1 MIPADVLD
9 LSRWKVTLPT
19 GAPSKPTEI
28 KQPLLATFSNPH
40 FCLDGSRTG
49 VVFTAPVGGVTTS
62 GSKYPRC
69 ELREMNADG
78 SNASWDSTRGVHT
91 LTVIGAV
98 TALPPKKPQVIIGQ
112 VHDAS
117 KLVVVEVDGSRV
129 VWKTTPGPF
138 NPIASYALGD
148 HYCFQIVAVGGV
160 ASIYWNGGLVGEH
173 PHIGQGNYFKA
184 GAYGQSNLDF
194 DLAPAAS
201 QAVIYE
207 LVVTHQ

>member
-9 LSRWKVTLPT
+9 LSRWKVTLAA

-40 FCLDGSRTG
+40 FCLDGSHTG

-69 ELREMNADG
+69 ESGEINQMG
-78 SNASWDSTRGVHT
+78 PMPPGTPPGAST
-91 LTVIGAV
+91 LLPLFAV
-98 TALPPKKPQVIIGQ
+98 TVLPPKKPQVIIGQ
-112 VHDAS
+112 IHDAS
-117 KLVVVEVDGSRV
+117 KLVVVVEVDGSRV

-148 HYCFQIVAVGGV
+148 HYCFQIVAVDGV
-160 ASIYWNGGLVGEH
+160 PISTGTAALWVNIPTLDRGTISRRGLM
-173 PHIGQGNYFKA
+173 
-184 GAYGQSNLDF
+184 
-194 DLAPAAS
+194 AS
-201 QAVIYE
+201 QIWISTWPRP
-207 LVVTHQ
+207 LFRPLSTSWW